1 MKLLAL
7 PRDVNPYQE
16 YLYRELGRLGVRVRY
31 VGELTGSQT
40 ANLLLLPLELL
51 TLRLRGWRLLHL
63 HWVFGF
69 SFPWA
74 GRAGRWAAQLWFG
87 LVLLTCR
94 AIGLRIVWT
103 AHNALPHDRVFAD
116 DLVARRWLVRAS
128 SLVIAHDARALE
140 QLGRLGLE
148 PRRAEVIAPGP
159 FSPRL
164 TREPSRAAGS
174 GEPPW
179 TLLFFG
185 NVLPYK
191 GVEDLLAAVAG
202 LDPAIELRVVVAGA
216 CPDPQL
222 RDRLRELAGAGHG
235 RVDLRLA
242 RVPDAEVAALLASCD
257 TVVLPYRERDHEQ
270 HRPPRP
276 RARAPGPGSRSARV
290 SGSGRRG
297 DPALSADRGR
307 PPRGADRVC
316 RAVPRGTGASEP
328 GRGST
333 GADAKLGV
341 GRPSDVRGVQPA
353 LVKLPG
359 RLCLFGSTLTSG
371 FSGPL

>member
-51 TLRLRGWRLLHL
+51 ALRLRGWRILHL

-74 GRAGRWAAQLWFG
+74 GRNGRWPAQLWFG
-87 LVLLTCR
+87 LILLTCR

-103 AHNALPHDRVFAD
+103 AHNALPHDQVFAN
-116 DLVARRWLVRAS
+116 DLLGRRWLIRAS

-140 QLGRLGLE
+140 QLSGLGLA

-159 FSPRL
+159 FSPPVSQDRV
-164 TREPSRAAGS
+164 PPGSRK
-174 GEPPW
+174 PPW

-191 GVEDLLAAVAG
+191 GVEDLLTAVAD
-202 LDPAIELRVVVAGA
+202 LDRTVRLRVMVAGA
-216 CPDPQL
+216 CPDSAL
-222 RDRLRELAGAGHG
+222 REHLHELAGASDG
-235 RVDLRLA
+235 RVVPRLA
-242 RVPDAEVAALLASCD
+242 RVPDSEVAPLLASCD
-257 TVVLPYRERDHEQ
+257 AVVLPYRNVTTSSTVLLALEHGCPVLVPDLPAFRDLAGEGI
-270 HRPPRP
+270 RRYPPGVDGLRAELIEFASLSP
-276 RARAPGPGSRSARV
+276 DALARAS
-290 SGSGRRG
+290 
-297 DPALSADRGR
+297 
-307 PPRGADRVC
+307 
-316 RAVPRGTGASEP
+316 RAVAAQAPTQSWESAAGA
-328 GRGST
+328 T
-333 GADAKLGV
+333 YAA
-341 GRPSDVRGVQPA
+341 
-353 LVKLPG
+353 
-359 RLCLFGSTLTSG
+359 
-371 FSGPL
+371 FSQL